1 MRGET
6 HIAYV
11 HAAKNKN
18 SEYDKK
24 CDKKQTYI
32 ETYSRKKEE
41 KLRSYVKPVQTA
53 SNERV
58 AMKVIR

>member
-1 MRGET
+1 MQQKIRT
-6 HIAYV
+6 VNMTRSAT
-11 HAAKNKN
+11 
-18 SEYDKK
+18 
-24 CDKKQTYI
+24 KKQTYI